1 MYLCSLIIN
10 NIKKMKIFVG
20 ALPHNIEER
29 ELSEQFEKFG
39 AVASCKVITDKFTGR
54 NKGFAFVEME
64 NDTEANNA
72 ISGLNG
78 MEINGKKIA
87 VTVAE
92 ERKPREGGNRGGGG
106 GGYNKSRND
115 NNRW

>member
-1 MYLCSLIIN
+1 
-10 NIKKMKIFVG
+10 MKIFVG
-20 ALPHNIEER
+20 ALPHNIEDR

-39 AVASCKVITDKFTGR
+39 AVASCKVITDKFTGKG
-54 NKGFAFVEME
+54 KGFAFVEMD
-64 NDTEANNA
+64 NDDEANKA

-78 MEINGKKIA
+78 MELNGKKIA

-92 ERKPREGGNRGGGG
+92 DRKPREGGNRGGGG

>member
-1 MYLCSLIIN
+1 
-10 NIKKMKIFVG
+10 
-20 ALPHNIEER
+20 
-29 ELSEQFEKFG
+29 
-39 AVASCKVITDKFTGR
+39 
-54 NKGFAFVEME
+54 ME

>member
-1 MYLCSLIIN
+1 
-10 NIKKMKIFVG
+10 MKIFVG

-39 AVASCKVITDKFTGR
+39 TVASCKVITDKFTGR
-54 NKGFAFVEME
+54 GKGFAFVEME
-64 NDTEANNA
+64 NETEANNA

-78 MEINGKKIA
+78 MELHGKKIA

-92 ERKPREGGNRGGGG
+92 ERKPREGGQGHGG
-106 GGYNKSRND
+106 GGYNKRRND
-115 NNRW
+115 NNRY